1 MPSPGIERATALS
14 DRYVDLSDLIDD
26 DEAEELQLEEYPES
40 VDDPLNEVHTSNA
53 RCEIFVIFEIFCF

>member
-1 MPSPGIERATALS
+1 MLSHGIERTAGLS

-40 VDDPLNEVHTSNA
+40 VDDPLNEVLAPNT
-53 RCEIFVIFEIFCF
+53 